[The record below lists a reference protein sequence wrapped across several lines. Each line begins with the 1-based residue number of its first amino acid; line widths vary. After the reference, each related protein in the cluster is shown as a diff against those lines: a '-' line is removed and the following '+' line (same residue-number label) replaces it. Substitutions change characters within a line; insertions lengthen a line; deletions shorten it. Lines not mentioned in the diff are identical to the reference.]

1 MPTFSQPV
9 ENGQILILASLLDD
23 AEETTGSYTSLL
35 DTGAQSTM
43 ISPKVVK
50 EADLKAIG
58 YSEIVPVTGGPIR
71 TENYRI
77 GLSIPIIR
85 GSNTFISGMRLE
97 VALLP
102 FQPDNF
108 DILLG
113 MDFLMSFHL
122 TMYGG
127 AFIISN

>member
-1 MPTFSQPV
+1 
-9 ENGQILILASLLDD
+9 
-23 AEETTGSYTSLL
+23 
-35 DTGAQSTM
+35 
-43 ISPKVVK
+43 
-50 EADLKAIG
+50 
-58 YSEIVPVTGGPIR
+58 
-71 TENYRI
+71 
-77 GLSIPIIR
+77 
-85 GSNTFISGMRLE
+85 MRLE